1 LILIFI
7 VLNMK
12 MNKIIIIITV
22 FVFSVSLAQNTT
34 ILFLRDGSIIQGT
47 ITHEKPNKIF
57 LKTEMGF
64 VQIKPE
70 DIIGRED
77 LAKKGDLTYM
87 SDQIEFVRRYVENL
101 SGKTISWKDSLQNKI
116 DNLYQVYKGFEIL
129 QQEFEADLLR
139 LHTKDQEKSKQLLE
153 VAHDIIEHEVDI
165 SLNRQNLGLVEDT
178 ISYINNGL
186 SVAEDNLAKNI
197 NQTYVLSGSTANM
210 MDDIDAVSK
219 EIINNKSQ
227 IDIMSGSVANL
238 YREVQRVE
246 KSFEFINRSIK
257 ENRGSIGLNQE
268 SINANHNAII
278 ELGNSLDKK
287 IDALHDSLKVSQNE
301 LVSTMELLWKQNKKS
316 LNDINE
322 TFNDSLYSVNRRIKT
337 IDIKAGDVSGDLEV
351 YITELKASIENI
363 NKAIATIN
371 GNISGIER
379 NVDGVS
385 SKLEVLSTQV
395 SKIKK
400 K

>member
-1 LILIFI
+1 
-7 VLNMK
+7 MK
-12 MNKIIIIITV
+12 MNKIIIILTA
-22 FVFSVSLAQNTT
+22 FMFSVSIAQNTT

-57 LKTEMGF
+57 LKTDMGF

-101 SGKTISWKDSLQNKI
+101 SGKTVSWKDSLQNKI

-153 VAHDIIEHEVDI
+153 ITHDIVEHEVDI
-165 SLNRQNLGLVEDT
+165 SLNRQNIGLVGDT
-178 ISYINNGL
+178 IGYINNGL

-210 MDDIDAVSK
+210 MDDIDAVSN
-219 EIINNKSQ
+219 EITNNKSQ

-316 LNDINE
+316 VNDINE
-322 TFNDSLYSVNRRIKT
+322 TFNDSLYSVNRRVKK
-337 IDIKAGDVSGDLEV
+337 IDTKVEDFGGDLEV

-371 GNISGIER
+371 GSISGIER

-385 SKLEVLSTQV
+385 SKLEALSAQV

>member
-1 LILIFI
+1 MKLNKITISLII
-7 VLNMK
+7 VLS
-12 MNKIIIIITV
+12 TLG
-22 FVFSVSLAQNTT
+22 FAQNTT

-57 LKTEMGF
+57 LKTDMGF

-87 SDQIEFVRRYVENL
+87 SDQIEFVRRYVESL
-101 SGKTISWKDSLQNKI
+101 SGKTVSWKDSLQSNI
-116 DNLYQVYKGFEIL
+116 ENLYQIYRGVEIL

-139 LHTKDQEKSKQLLE
+139 LHTKEQEKRKQLLE
-153 VAHDIIEHEVDI
+153 ITHDIVEHEVDI
-165 SLNRQNLGLVEDT
+165 SLNRQNIGLVGDT
-178 ISYINNGL
+178 ISNINNGL
-186 SVAEDNLAKNI
+186 VIVEDNLAKNI

-210 MDDIDAVSK
+210 MDDIDGVSK
-219 EIINNKSQ
+219 EITNNKSQ

-268 SINANHNAII
+268 SINSNHNAII
-278 ELGNSLDKK
+278 ELGNAFDKK

-316 LNDINE
+316 VIDIND
-322 TFNDSLYSVNRRIKT
+322 TFNDSLYSSNRKIKK
-337 IDIKAGDVSGDLEV
+337 IDNKIDDVDSDLEL

-363 NKAIATIN
+363 NKAIAVIN
-371 GNISGIER
+371 GNVNGIE
-379 NVDGVS
+379 NSVNGVS
-385 SKLEVLSTQV
+385 SKLESLSTQV

>member
-1 LILIFI
+1 
-7 VLNMK
+7 MK
-12 MNKIIIIITV
+12 MNKIIIIIAM

-101 SGKTISWKDSLQNKI
+101 SGKTVSWKDSLQNKI

-153 VAHDIIEHEVDI
+153 ITHDIVEHEVDI
-165 SLNRQNLGLVEDT
+165 SLNRQNIGLVGDT
-178 ISYINNGL
+178 IGYINNGL

-210 MDDIDAVSK
+210 MDDIDAVSN
-219 EIINNKSQ
+219 EITNNKSQ

-316 LNDINE
+316 VNDINE
-322 TFNDSLYSVNRRIKT
+322 TFNDSLYSVNRRVKT
-337 IDIKAGDVSGDLEV
+337 IDTKVSDVSGDLEV

-371 GNISGIER
+371 GSISGIER

-385 SKLEVLSTQV
+385 SKLEALSTQV

>member
-1 LILIFI
+1 
-7 VLNMK
+7 MK
-12 MNKIIIIITV
+12 MNKIIIILAMLLL
-22 FVFSVSLAQNTT
+22 SVTLAQNTT

-57 LKTEMGF
+57 LKTDMGF

-101 SGKTISWKDSLQNKI
+101 SGKTVSWKDSLQNKI

-153 VAHDIIEHEVDI
+153 ITHDIVEHEVDI
-165 SLNRQNLGLVEDT
+165 SLNRQNIGLVGDT
-178 ISYINNGL
+178 IGYINNGL
-186 SVAEDNLAKNI
+186 SVAENNLAKNI

-210 MDDIDAVSK
+210 MDDIDAVSN
-219 EIINNKSQ
+219 EITNNKSQ

-316 LNDINE
+316 VNDINE
-322 TFNDSLYSVNRRIKT
+322 AFNDSLYSMNRKVKT
-337 IDIKAGDVSGDLEV
+337 IDTKVVDIGGDLEV

-385 SKLEVLSTQV
+385 SKLEALSTQV

>member
-1 LILIFI
+1 
-7 VLNMK
+7 M
-12 MNKIIIIITV
+12 KIIKIIFFLVI
-22 FVFSVSLAQNTT
+22 FLSSMGFSQNTS

-57 LKTEMGF
+57 LKTDMGF

-101 SGKTISWKDSLQNKI
+101 SGKTVSWKDSLQNKI
-116 DNLYQVYKGFEIL
+116 DNLYQIYKGFEIL

-139 LHTKDQEKSKQLLE
+139 LHTKDQEKSKQMLE
-153 VAHDIIEHEVDI
+153 ITHDIVEHEVDI
-165 SLNRQNLGLVEDT
+165 SLNRQNIGLVGDT
-178 ISYINNGL
+178 INYINNGL
-186 SVAEDNLAKNI
+186 TIAEDNLAKNI
-197 NQTYVLSGSTANM
+197 NQTFVLSGSTANI
-210 MDDIDAVSK
+210 MDDIGAVSD
-219 EIINNKSQ
+219 ELTNNKSQ

-278 ELGNSLDKK
+278 ELGNAIDKK
-287 IDALHDSLKVSQNE
+287 IESLHGSLKVSQNE

-316 LNDINE
+316 VSDVNE
-322 TFNDSLYSVNRRIKT
+322 TFNDSLYSVNRKVKK
-337 IDIKAGDVSGDLEV
+337 IDNKVDDIDGDLEV

-363 NKAIATIN
+363 NKAIAVIN

-385 SKLEVLSTQV
+385 SKLETLSTQV

>member
-1 LILIFI
+1 
-7 VLNMK
+7 
-12 MNKIIIIITV
+12 MNKII
-22 FVFSVSLAQNTT
+22 VSLIIGLTTLGFSQNTT

-47 ITHEKPNKIF
+47 ITHEKPNKVF
-57 LKTEMGF
+57 LKTDMGF
-64 VQIKPE
+64 IQIKPE

-87 SDQIEFVRRYVENL
+87 SDQIEFVRRYVESL
-101 SGKTISWKDSLQNKI
+101 SGKTVSWKDSLQSNI
-116 DNLYQVYKGFEIL
+116 ENLYQIYRGVEIL

-139 LHTKDQEKSKQLLE
+139 LYTKEQEKSKQLLE
-153 VAHDIIEHEVDI
+153 ITHDIVEHEVDI
-165 SLNRQNLGLVEDT
+165 SLNRQNIGLVGDT
-178 ISYINNGL
+178 ISNINNGL
-186 SVAEDNLAKNI
+186 AIAENNLAKNI

-210 MDDIDAVSK
+210 MDDIDGVSN
-219 EIINNKSQ
+219 EIVNNKSQ

-278 ELGNSLDKK
+278 ELGNSFDKK

-316 LNDINE
+316 VTDIND
-322 TFNDSLYSVNRRIKT
+322 TFNDSLYNANRKIKK
-337 IDIKAGDVSGDLEV
+337 IDTKVDDIDSDLEI
-351 YITELKASIENI
+351 YITELKASIEAI
-363 NKAIATIN
+363 NKAIAVIN
-371 GNISGIER
+371 GNINGIE
-379 NVDGVS
+379 NSVNGVS
-385 SKLEVLSTQV
+385 SKLESLSIQV

>member
-1 LILIFI
+1 
-7 VLNMK
+7 MK
-12 MNKIIIIITV
+12 MNKIIIIITM
-22 FVFSVSLAQNTT
+22 FVFSISLAQNTT

-101 SGKTISWKDSLQNKI
+101 SGKTVSWKDSLQNKI

-153 VAHDIIEHEVDI
+153 ITHDIVEHEVDI
-165 SLNRQNLGLVEDT
+165 SLNRQNIGLVGDT
-178 ISYINNGL
+178 IGYINNGL

-210 MDDIDAVSK
+210 MDDIDAVSN
-219 EIINNKSQ
+219 EITNNKSQ

-316 LNDINE
+316 VNDINE
-322 TFNDSLYSVNRRIKT
+322 TFNDSLYSVNRKVKT
-337 IDIKAGDVSGDLEV
+337 IDTKVGDVSGDLEV

-371 GNISGIER
+371 GSISGIER

-385 SKLEVLSTQV
+385 SKLEALSTQV

>member
-1 LILIFI
+1 
-7 VLNMK
+7 M
-12 MNKIIIIITV
+12 KIIKIIFFLVIV
-22 FVFSVSLAQNTT
+22 SSSMGFSQNTT

-57 LKTEMGF
+57 LKTDMGF

-101 SGKTISWKDSLQNKI
+101 SGKTVSWKDSLQNKI
-116 DNLYQVYKGFEIL
+116 DNLYQIYKGFEIL

-139 LHTKDQEKSKQLLE
+139 LHTKDQEKSKQMLE
-153 VAHDIIEHEVDI
+153 ITHDIVEHEVDI
-165 SLNRQNLGLVEDT
+165 SLNRQNIGLVGDT
-178 ISYINNGL
+178 INHINNGL
-186 SVAEDNLAKNI
+186 TIAEDNLAKNI
-197 NQTYVLSGSTANM
+197 NQTFVLSGSTANI
-210 MDDIDAVSK
+210 MDDIGAVSD
-219 EIINNKSQ
+219 ELTNNKSQ

-278 ELGNSLDKK
+278 ELGNAIDKK
-287 IDALHDSLKVSQNE
+287 IESLHDSLKVSQNE

-316 LNDINE
+316 VSDINE
-322 TFNDSLYSVNRRIKT
+322 TFNDSLYSVNRKVKK
-337 IDIKAGDVSGDLEV
+337 IDNKVDDIDGDLEV

-363 NKAIATIN
+363 NKAIAVIN

-385 SKLEVLSTQV
+385 SKLETLSTQV

>member
-1 LILIFI
+1 
-7 VLNMK
+7 M
-12 MNKIIIIITV
+12 
-22 FVFSVSLAQNTT
+22 FSVSLAQNTT

-101 SGKTISWKDSLQNKI
+101 SGKTVSWKDSLQNKI
-116 DNLYQVYKGFEIL
+116 DNLYQVYKGIEIL

-153 VAHDIIEHEVDI
+153 ITHDIVEHEVDI
-165 SLNRQNLGLVEDT
+165 SLNRQNIGLVGDT
-178 ISYINNGL
+178 IGYINNGL
-186 SVAEDNLAKNI
+186 NVAEDNLAKNI

-210 MDDIDAVSK
+210 MDDIDAVSN
-219 EIINNKSQ
+219 EITNNKSQ

-316 LNDINE
+316 VNDINE
-322 TFNDSLYSVNRRIKT
+322 TFNDSLYSVNRRVKT
-337 IDIKAGDVSGDLEV
+337 IDTKVSDVSGDLEV

-371 GNISGIER
+371 GSISGIER
-379 NVDGVS
+379 NVNGVS
-385 SKLEVLSTQV
+385 SKLEALSTQV

>member
-1 LILIFI
+1 
-7 VLNMK
+7 
-12 MNKIIIIITV
+12 MNKII
-22 FVFSVSLAQNTT
+22 VSLIIGLTALGFSQNTT

-57 LKTEMGF
+57 LKTDMGF
-64 VQIKPE
+64 IQIKPE

-87 SDQIEFVRRYVENL
+87 SDQIEFVRRYVESL
-101 SGKTISWKDSLQNKI
+101 SGKTVSWKDSLQSNI
-116 DNLYQVYKGFEIL
+116 ENLYQIYRGVEIL

-139 LHTKDQEKSKQLLE
+139 LYTKEQEKTKQLLE
-153 VAHDIIEHEVDI
+153 ITHDIVEHEVDI
-165 SLNRQNLGLVEDT
+165 SLNRQNIGLVGDT
-178 ISYINNGL
+178 ISNINNGL
-186 SVAEDNLAKNI
+186 AIAENNLAKNI

-210 MDDIDAVSK
+210 MDDIDGVSN

-246 KSFEFINRSIK
+246 KSFEFMNRSIK

-278 ELGNSLDKK
+278 ELGNAVDKK

-316 LNDINE
+316 VTDIND
-322 TFNDSLYSVNRRIKT
+322 TFNDSLYNANRKIKN
-337 IDIKAGDVSGDLEV
+337 IDTKVDDIDSDLEI
-351 YITELKASIENI
+351 YITELKASIESI
-363 NKAIATIN
+363 NKAIAVIN
-371 GNISGIER
+371 GNINGIE
-379 NVDGVS
+379 NSVNGVS
-385 SKLEVLSTQV
+385 SKLESLSTQV

>member
-1 LILIFI
+1 MVSII
-7 VLNMK
+7 K
-12 MNKIIIIITV
+12 MNKII
-22 FVFSVSLAQNTT
+22 VSLVIVLTTLGFSQNTT

-57 LKTEMGF
+57 LKTDMGF
-64 VQIKPE
+64 IQIKPE

-87 SDQIEFVRRYVENL
+87 SDQIEFVRRYVESL
-101 SGKTISWKDSLQNKI
+101 SGKTVSWKDSLQSNI
-116 DNLYQVYKGFEIL
+116 ENLYRIYRGVEIL

-139 LHTKDQEKSKQLLE
+139 LHTKEQEKTKQLLE
-153 VAHDIIEHEVDI
+153 ITHDIVEHEVDI
-165 SLNRQNLGLVEDT
+165 SLNRQNIGLVGDT
-178 ISYINNGL
+178 ISNINNGL
-186 SVAEDNLAKNI
+186 SIAEDNIAKNI

-210 MDDIDAVSK
+210 MDDIDDVSN

-278 ELGNSLDKK
+278 ELGNSFDKK

-316 LNDINE
+316 VTDIND
-322 TFNDSLYSVNRRIKT
+322 TFNDSLYNAKRKIKK
-337 IDIKAGDVSGDLEV
+337 IDTKVDDIDSDLEI
-351 YITELKASIENI
+351 YITELKASIEAI
-363 NKAIATIN
+363 NKAIAVIN
-371 GNISGIER
+371 GNINGIE
-379 NVDGVS
+379 NSVNGVS
-385 SKLEVLSTQV
+385 SKLESLSTQV

>member
-1 LILIFI
+1 
-7 VLNMK
+7 
-12 MNKIIIIITV
+12 MNKIIIILGIL
-22 FVFSVSLAQNTT
+22 FLSVSLAQNTT

-101 SGKTISWKDSLQNKI
+101 SGKTVSWKDSLQNKI

-153 VAHDIIEHEVDI
+153 ITHDIVEHEVDI
-165 SLNRQNLGLVEDT
+165 SLNRQNIGLVGDT

-186 SVAEDNLAKNI
+186 SIAEDNLAKNI

-210 MDDIDAVSK
+210 MDDIDDVSN
-219 EIINNKSQ
+219 EITNNKSQ

-268 SINANHNAII
+268 SINANHNAVI
-278 ELGNSLDKK
+278 ELGNSLNKK

-316 LNDINE
+316 VKDINE
-322 TFNDSLYSVNRRIKT
+322 TFNDSLYSVNRKVKT
-337 IDIKAGDVSGDLEV
+337 IDIKVEDVSGDLEV
-351 YITELKASIENI
+351 YITELKLSIENI
-363 NKAIATIN
+363 NKAIATLN

-379 NVDGVS
+379 NIDGVS
-385 SKLEVLSTQV
+385 SKLEAVSTQV

>member
-1 LILIFI
+1 
-7 VLNMK
+7 M
-12 MNKIIIIITV
+12 
-22 FVFSVSLAQNTT
+22 FSVSTAQNTT

-57 LKTEMGF
+57 LKTDMGF

-101 SGKTISWKDSLQNKI
+101 SGKTVSWKDSLQNKI

-153 VAHDIIEHEVDI
+153 ITHDIVEHEVDI
-165 SLNRQNLGLVEDT
+165 SLNRQNIGLVVDT
-178 ISYINNGL
+178 IGYINNGL

-210 MDDIDAVSK
+210 MDDIDAVSN
-219 EIINNKSQ
+219 EITNNKSQ

-316 LNDINE
+316 VNDINE
-322 TFNDSLYSVNRRIKT
+322 TFNDSLYSFNRKVKT
-337 IDIKAGDVSGDLEV
+337 IDTKVGDVSGDLEV

-371 GNISGIER
+371 GSISGIER
-379 NVDGVS
+379 NVDDVS
-385 SKLEVLSTQV
+385 SKLEALSTQV

>member
-1 LILIFI
+1 
-7 VLNMK
+7 M
-12 MNKIIIIITV
+12 
-22 FVFSVSLAQNTT
+22 FSVSLAQNTT

-101 SGKTISWKDSLQNKI
+101 SGKTVSWKDSLQNKI

-153 VAHDIIEHEVDI
+153 ITHDIVEHEVDI
-165 SLNRQNLGLVEDT
+165 SLNRQNIGLVGDT
-178 ISYINNGL
+178 IGYINNGL

-210 MDDIDAVSK
+210 MDDIDAVSN
-219 EIINNKSQ
+219 EITNNKSQ

-316 LNDINE
+316 VNDINE
-322 TFNDSLYSVNRRIKT
+322 TFNDSLYSVNRRVKT
-337 IDIKAGDVSGDLEV
+337 IDTKVSDVSGDLEV

-385 SKLEVLSTQV
+385 SKLEALSSQV

>member
-1 LILIFI
+1 
-7 VLNMK
+7 
-12 MNKIIIIITV
+12 MNKIILSLIIVLTTLGI
-22 FVFSVSLAQNTT
+22 AQNTT

-57 LKTEMGF
+57 LKTDMGF
-64 VQIKPE
+64 IQIKPE

-87 SDQIEFVRRYVENL
+87 SDQIEFVRRYVESL
-101 SGKTISWKDSLQNKI
+101 SGKTVSWKDSLQSNI
-116 DNLYQVYKGFEIL
+116 ENLYQIYRGVEIL

-139 LHTKDQEKSKQLLE
+139 LYTKEQEKTKQLLE
-153 VAHDIIEHEVDI
+153 ITHDIVEHEVDI
-165 SLNRQNLGLVEDT
+165 SLNRQNIGLVGDT
-178 ISYINNGL
+178 ISNINNGL
-186 SVAEDNLAKNI
+186 AIAENNLAKNI

-210 MDDIDAVSK
+210 MGDIDGVA
-219 EIINNKSQ
+219 EEMINNKSQ

-246 KSFEFINRSIK
+246 KSFESINRSIK

-278 ELGNSLDKK
+278 ALGNSFDKK
-287 IDALHDSLKVSQNE
+287 IDALNDSLNVSQNE

-316 LNDINE
+316 VTDIND
-322 TFNDSLYSVNRRIKT
+322 TFNDSLYNSNRKIKK
-337 IDIKAGDVSGDLEV
+337 IDTKIDDVDSDLEL
-351 YITELKASIENI
+351 YITELKVSIESI
-363 NKAIATIN
+363 NKAIAVLN
-371 GNISGIER
+371 GNINGIES
-379 NVDGVS
+379 NVNSVS
-385 SKLEVLSTQV
+385 SKLETLTTQV

>member
-1 LILIFI
+1 
-7 VLNMK
+7 MK
-12 MNKIIIIITV
+12 MNKIIIIITM

-153 VAHDIIEHEVDI
+153 ITHDIVEHEVDI
-165 SLNRQNLGLVEDT
+165 SLNRQNIGLVGDT
-178 ISYINNGL
+178 IGYINNGL

-210 MDDIDAVSK
+210 MDDIDAVSN
-219 EIINNKSQ
+219 EITNNKSQ

-316 LNDINE
+316 VNDINE
-322 TFNDSLYSVNRRIKT
+322 TFNDSLYSVNRRVKT
-337 IDIKAGDVSGDLEV
+337 IDTKVSDVSGDLEV

-371 GNISGIER
+371 GSISGIER

-385 SKLEVLSTQV
+385 SKLEALSNQV

>member
-1 LILIFI
+1 
-7 VLNMK
+7 MK
-12 MNKIIIIITV
+12 MNKIIIILTM
-22 FVFSVSLAQNTT
+22 FMFSVSLAQNTT

-101 SGKTISWKDSLQNKI
+101 SGKTVSWKDSLQNKI

-153 VAHDIIEHEVDI
+153 ITHDIVEHEVDI
-165 SLNRQNLGLVEDT
+165 SLNRQNIGLVGDT
-178 ISYINNGL
+178 IGYINNGL
-186 SVAEDNLAKNI
+186 SVVEDNLAKNI

-210 MDDIDAVSK
+210 MDDIDAVSN
-219 EIINNKSQ
+219 EITNNKSQ

-316 LNDINE
+316 VNDINE
-322 TFNDSLYSVNRRIKT
+322 TFNDSLYSVNRRVKT
-337 IDIKAGDVSGDLEV
+337 IDTKVSDVSGDLEV

-371 GNISGIER
+371 GSISGIER

-385 SKLEVLSTQV
+385 SKLEALSTQV

>member
-1 LILIFI
+1 
-7 VLNMK
+7 MK
-12 MNKIIIIITV
+12 MNKITIILGLLML
-22 FVFSVSLAQNTT
+22 SASLAQNTT

-57 LKTEMGF
+57 LKTDMGF

-116 DNLYQVYKGFEIL
+116 DNLYQVYRGFEIL

-153 VAHDIIEHEVDI
+153 ITHDIVEHEVDI
-165 SLNRQNLGLVEDT
+165 SLNRQNIGLVGDT
-178 ISYINNGL
+178 IGYINNGL

-197 NQTYVLSGSTANM
+197 NQTFVLSGSTANM
-210 MDDIDAVSK
+210 MDDIDAVSN
-219 EIINNKSQ
+219 EITNNRSQ

-278 ELGNSLDKK
+278 ELGSSLDKK

-316 LNDINE
+316 VNDINE
-322 TFNDSLYSVNRRIKT
+322 TFNDSLYSVNRKVKT
-337 IDIKAGDVSGDLEV
+337 IDTKVSDVSGDLEV

-371 GNISGIER
+371 GSISGIER

-385 SKLEVLSTQV
+385 TKLEALSTQV

>member
-1 LILIFI
+1 
-7 VLNMK
+7 MK
-12 MNKIIIIITV
+12 MNKIIIILTM
-22 FVFSVSLAQNTT
+22 FMFSVSLAQNTT

-101 SGKTISWKDSLQNKI
+101 SGKTVSWKDSLQNKI

-153 VAHDIIEHEVDI
+153 ITHDIVEHEVDI
-165 SLNRQNLGLVEDT
+165 SLNRQNIGLVGDT
-178 ISYINNGL
+178 IGYINNGL

-210 MDDIDAVSK
+210 MDDIDALSN
-219 EIINNKSQ
+219 EITNNKSQ

-316 LNDINE
+316 VNDINE
-322 TFNDSLYSVNRRIKT
+322 TFNDSLYSVNRRVKT
-337 IDIKAGDVSGDLEV
+337 IDTKVSDVSGDLEV

-371 GNISGIER
+371 GSISGIER

-385 SKLEVLSTQV
+385 SKLEALSTQV

>member
-1 LILIFI
+1 MKIIKIIFFLVI
-7 VLNMK
+7 VLSSMG
-12 MNKIIIIITV
+12 
-22 FVFSVSLAQNTT
+22 FSQNTT

-101 SGKTISWKDSLQNKI
+101 SGKTVSWKDSLQNKI
-116 DNLYQVYKGFEIL
+116 DNLYQIYKGFEIL

-139 LHTKDQEKSKQLLE
+139 LHTKDQEKSKQMLE
-153 VAHDIIEHEVDI
+153 ITHDIVEHEVDI
-165 SLNRQNLGLVEDT
+165 SLNRQNIGLVGDT
-178 ISYINNGL
+178 INHINNGL
-186 SVAEDNLAKNI
+186 TIAEDNLAKNI
-197 NQTYVLSGSTANM
+197 NQTFVLSGSTANI
-210 MDDIDAVSK
+210 MDDIGAVSD
-219 EIINNKSQ
+219 ELTNNKSQ

-278 ELGNSLDKK
+278 ELGNAIDKK
-287 IDALHDSLKVSQNE
+287 IESLHDSLKVSQNE

-316 LNDINE
+316 VSDVNE
-322 TFNDSLYSVNRRIKT
+322 TFNDSLYSVNRKVKK
-337 IDIKAGDVSGDLEV
+337 IDNKVDDIDGDLEV

-363 NKAIATIN
+363 NKAIAVIN

-385 SKLEVLSTQV
+385 SKLETLSTQV

>member
-1 LILIFI
+1 MVSII
-7 VLNMK
+7 K
-12 MNKIIIIITV
+12 MNKII
-22 FVFSVSLAQNTT
+22 VSLIIGLTTLGFSQNTT

-57 LKTEMGF
+57 LKTDMGF
-64 VQIKPE
+64 IQIKPE

-87 SDQIEFVRRYVENL
+87 SDQIEFVRRYVESL
-101 SGKTISWKDSLQNKI
+101 SGKTVSWKDSLQSNI
-116 DNLYQVYKGFEIL
+116 ENLYQIYRGVEIL

-139 LHTKDQEKSKQLLE
+139 LYTKEQEKTKQLLE
-153 VAHDIIEHEVDI
+153 ITHDIVEHEVDI
-165 SLNRQNLGLVEDT
+165 SLNRQNIGLVGDT
-178 ISYINNGL
+178 ISNINNGL
-186 SVAEDNLAKNI
+186 AIAENNLAKNI

-210 MDDIDAVSK
+210 MDDIDGVSN

-246 KSFEFINRSIK
+246 KSFEFMNRSIK

-278 ELGNSLDKK
+278 ELGNAVDKK

-316 LNDINE
+316 VTDIND
-322 TFNDSLYSVNRRIKT
+322 TFNDSLYNANRKIKK
-337 IDIKAGDVSGDLEV
+337 IDTKVDDIDSDLEI
-351 YITELKASIENI
+351 YITELKASIESI
-363 NKAIATIN
+363 NKAIAVIN
-371 GNISGIER
+371 GNINGIE
-379 NVDGVS
+379 NSVNGVS
-385 SKLEVLSTQV
+385 SKLESLSTQV

>member
-1 LILIFI
+1 MVSIMKIIKIIFFLVI
-7 VLNMK
+7 VLSSMG
-12 MNKIIIIITV
+12 
-22 FVFSVSLAQNTT
+22 FSQNTT

-57 LKTEMGF
+57 LKTDMGF

-101 SGKTISWKDSLQNKI
+101 SGKTVSWKDSLQNKI
-116 DNLYQVYKGFEIL
+116 DNLYQIYKGFEIL

-139 LHTKDQEKSKQLLE
+139 LHTKDQEKSKQMLE
-153 VAHDIIEHEVDI
+153 ITHDIVEHEVDI
-165 SLNRQNLGLVEDT
+165 SLNRQNIGLVGDT
-178 ISYINNGL
+178 INHINNGL
-186 SVAEDNLAKNI
+186 TIAEDNLAKNI
-197 NQTYVLSGSTANM
+197 NQTFVLSGSTANI
-210 MDDIDAVSK
+210 MDDIGAVSD
-219 EIINNKSQ
+219 ELTNNKSQ

-278 ELGNSLDKK
+278 ELGNAIDKK
-287 IDALHDSLKVSQNE
+287 IESLHDSLKVSQNE

-316 LNDINE
+316 VSDVNE
-322 TFNDSLYSVNRRIKT
+322 TFNDSLYSVNRKVKK
-337 IDIKAGDVSGDLEV
+337 IDNKVDDIDGDLEV

-363 NKAIATIN
+363 NKAIAVIN

-385 SKLEVLSTQV
+385 SKLETLSTQV

>member
-1 LILIFI
+1 
-7 VLNMK
+7 MK
-12 MNKIIIIITV
+12 MNKIIIILTM
-22 FVFSVSLAQNTT
+22 FMFSVSLAQNTT

-101 SGKTISWKDSLQNKI
+101 SGKTVSWKDSLQNKI

-153 VAHDIIEHEVDI
+153 ITHDIVEHEVDI
-165 SLNRQNLGLVEDT
+165 SLNRQNIGLVGDT
-178 ISYINNGL
+178 IGYINNGL

-210 MDDIDAVSK
+210 MDDIDAVSN
-219 EIINNKSQ
+219 EITNNKSQ

-316 LNDINE
+316 VNDINE
-322 TFNDSLYSVNRRIKT
+322 TFNDSLYSVNRRVKT
-337 IDIKAGDVSGDLEV
+337 IDTKVSDVSGDLEV

-371 GNISGIER
+371 GSISGIER

-385 SKLEVLSTQV
+385 SKLEALSTQV

>member
-1 LILIFI
+1 
-7 VLNMK
+7 M
-12 MNKIIIIITV
+12 KIIKIIFFLV
-22 FVFSVSLAQNTT
+22 VVLSSMGFSQNTT

-57 LKTEMGF
+57 LKTDMGF

-101 SGKTISWKDSLQNKI
+101 SGKTVSWKDSLQNKI
-116 DNLYQVYKGFEIL
+116 DNLYQIYKGFEIL

-139 LHTKDQEKSKQLLE
+139 LHSKDQEKSKQLLE
-153 VAHDIIEHEVDI
+153 ITHDIVEHEVDI
-165 SLNRQNLGLVEDT
+165 SLNRQNIGLVGDT
-178 ISYINNGL
+178 INHINNGL
-186 SVAEDNLAKNI
+186 SIAEDNLAKNI
-197 NQTYVLSGSTANM
+197 NQTFVLSGSTANI
-210 MDDIDAVSK
+210 MDDIGTVSD
-219 EIINNKSQ
+219 ELTNNKSQ

-278 ELGNSLDKK
+278 ELGNAIDKK
-287 IDALHDSLKVSQNE
+287 IESLHDSLKVSQNE

-316 LNDINE
+316 VSDVNE
-322 TFNDSLYSVNRRIKT
+322 TFNDSLYSVNRKVKK
-337 IDIKAGDVSGDLEV
+337 IDNKVDDIDGDLEV

-363 NKAIATIN
+363 NKAIAVIN

-385 SKLEVLSTQV
+385 SKLEALSTQV

>member
-1 LILIFI
+1 
-7 VLNMK
+7 M
-12 MNKIIIIITV
+12 KIIKIIFFLVIV
-22 FVFSVSLAQNTT
+22 SSSMGFSQNTT

-57 LKTEMGF
+57 LKTDMGF

-101 SGKTISWKDSLQNKI
+101 SGKTVSWKDSLQNKI
-116 DNLYQVYKGFEIL
+116 DNLYQIYKGFEIL

-139 LHTKDQEKSKQLLE
+139 LHTKDQEKSKQMLE
-153 VAHDIIEHEVDI
+153 ITHDIVEHEVDI
-165 SLNRQNLGLVEDT
+165 SLNRQNIGLVGDT
-178 ISYINNGL
+178 INHINNGL
-186 SVAEDNLAKNI
+186 TIAEDNLAKNI
-197 NQTYVLSGSTANM
+197 NQTFVLSGSTANI
-210 MDDIDAVSK
+210 MDDISAVSD
-219 EIINNKSQ
+219 ELTNNKSQ

-278 ELGNSLDKK
+278 ELGNAIDKK
-287 IDALHDSLKVSQNE
+287 IESLHDSLKVSQNE

-316 LNDINE
+316 VSDVNE
-322 TFNDSLYSVNRRIKT
+322 TFNDSLYSVNRKVKK
-337 IDIKAGDVSGDLEV
+337 IDNKVDDIDGDLEV

-363 NKAIATIN
+363 NKAIAVIN

-385 SKLEVLSTQV
+385 SKLEALSTQV

>member
-1 LILIFI
+1 
-7 VLNMK
+7 
-12 MNKIIIIITV
+12 MNKII
-22 FVFSVSLAQNTT
+22 VSLIIVLTTLGFSQNTT

-57 LKTEMGF
+57 LKTDMGF
-64 VQIKPE
+64 IQIKPE

-87 SDQIEFVRRYVENL
+87 SDQIEFVRRYVESL
-101 SGKTISWKDSLQNKI
+101 SGKTVSWKDSLNSNI
-116 DNLYQVYKGFEIL
+116 ENLYQIYRGVEIL

-139 LHTKDQEKSKQLLE
+139 LHTKEQEKTKQLLE
-153 VAHDIIEHEVDI
+153 ITHDIVEHEVDI
-165 SLNRQNLGLVEDT
+165 SLNRQNIGLVGDT
-178 ISYINNGL
+178 ISNINNGL
-186 SVAEDNLAKNI
+186 AIAENNLAKNI

-210 MDDIDAVSK
+210 MDDIDGVSN

-278 ELGNSLDKK
+278 ELGNSFDEK

-316 LNDINE
+316 VTDIND
-322 TFNDSLYSVNRRIKT
+322 TFNDSLYIANRKIKK
-337 IDIKAGDVSGDLEV
+337 IDNKVGDIDSDLEI
-351 YITELKASIENI
+351 YITELKASIEAI
-363 NKAIATIN
+363 NKAIAVIN
-371 GNISGIER
+371 GNINGIE
-379 NVDGVS
+379 NSVSGVS
-385 SKLEVLSTQV
+385 SKLESLSTQV

>member
-1 LILIFI
+1 
-7 VLNMK
+7 
-12 MNKIIIIITV
+12 
-22 FVFSVSLAQNTT
+22 VFSVSLAQNTT

-101 SGKTISWKDSLQNKI
+101 SGKTVSWKDSLQNKI
-116 DNLYQVYKGFEIL
+116 ENLYQVYKGFEIL

-153 VAHDIIEHEVDI
+153 ITHDIVEHEVDI
-165 SLNRQNLGLVEDT
+165 SLNRQNIGLVGDT
-178 ISYINNGL
+178 IGYINDGL

-210 MDDIDAVSK
+210 MDDIDVVSN
-219 EIINNKSQ
+219 EITNNKSQ

-316 LNDINE
+316 VNDINE
-322 TFNDSLYSVNRRIKT
+322 AFNDSLYSINRKVKT
-337 IDIKAGDVSGDLEV
+337 IDIKVEDFGGDLEV

-371 GNISGIER
+371 GSISGIEK

-385 SKLEVLSTQV
+385 SKLEALSTQV

>member
-1 LILIFI
+1 
-7 VLNMK
+7 
-12 MNKIIIIITV
+12 MNKII
-22 FVFSVSLAQNTT
+22 VSLIIGLTALGFSQNTT

-57 LKTEMGF
+57 LKTDMGF
-64 VQIKPE
+64 IQIKPE

-87 SDQIEFVRRYVENL
+87 SDQIEFVRRYVESL
-101 SGKTISWKDSLQNKI
+101 SGKTVSWKDSLQSNI
-116 DNLYQVYKGFEIL
+116 ENLYQIYRGVEIL

-139 LHTKDQEKSKQLLE
+139 LYTKEQEKTKQLLE
-153 VAHDIIEHEVDI
+153 ITHDIVEHEVDI
-165 SLNRQNLGLVEDT
+165 SLNRQNIGLVGDT
-178 ISYINNGL
+178 ISNINNGL
-186 SVAEDNLAKNI
+186 AIAENNIAKNI

-210 MDDIDAVSK
+210 MDDIDGVSN

-246 KSFEFINRSIK
+246 KSFEFMNRSIK

-278 ELGNSLDKK
+278 ELGNAVDKK

-316 LNDINE
+316 VTDIND
-322 TFNDSLYSVNRRIKT
+322 TFNDSLYNANRKIKK
-337 IDIKAGDVSGDLEV
+337 IDTKVDDIDSDLEI
-351 YITELKASIENI
+351 YITELKASIESI
-363 NKAIATIN
+363 NKAIAVIN
-371 GNISGIER
+371 GNINGIE
-379 NVDGVS
+379 NSVNGVS
-385 SKLEVLSTQV
+385 SKLESLSTQV